1 MESKFFVYTKNN
13 PFKNTVK
20 TGLVDGQVF
29 LCKKIGGNTVKFKES
44 FEIKTIYTGE
54 KDNLI
59 MGRVSEVQRELYK
72 ILCDNGEI
80 NAKLKGSFYM
90 DKRNRDY
97 PVVGDYVFL
106 QYNENGDS
114 LIGKICER
122 KSCFSR
128 TDFSGH
134 AVGYVKTVK
143 EQVIA
148 ANFDYVFILS
158 SLNNDF
164 NLNRI
169 TRYISVALQSGA
181 KPVVVLTKADKCQ
194 NPEDYVKEVKGISE
208 KADVFAIS
216 VITGYGMSELD
227 PYMESGKTIVFLGS
241 SGVGKSTLI
250 NAIAG
255 EEIMAVND
263 IREDDSKGRHTTTH
277 RQLIELASGVIVIDT
292 PGIRELG
299 MWDVEEGIKDTFSD
313 IIRLFGKCKFSNCS
327 HSKEPGCAI
336 IQAIEEDIFSKGRWE
351 TYCQLSKENQWGK
364 QKSLYTKRERMFDK
378 INGGKKRK

>member
-1 MESKFFVYTKNN
+1 MEFEEVYKNEMI
-13 PFKNTVK
+13 F
-20 TGLVDGQVF
+20 
-29 LCKKIGGNTVKFKES
+29 I
-44 FEIKTIYTGE
+44 GE

-59 MGRVSEVQRELYK
+59 IARISEVQRELFK
-72 ILCDNGEI
+72 AICKDGEI
-80 NAKLKGSFYM
+80 KARLKGSFYK
-90 DKRNRDY
+90 DKMNKDY
-97 PVVGDYVFL
+97 PVVGDYVLL

-114 LIGKICER
+114 LIEEICER

-134 AVGYVKTVK
+134 AAGYVKTVK

-158 SLNNDF
+158 SLNHDF

-181 KPVVVLTKADKCQ
+181 KPVVILTKADKCQ
-194 NPEDYVKEVKGISE
+194 NLEDYIAEVKGISE

-216 VITGYGMSELD
+216 VITGYGMNELD
-227 PYMESGKTIVFLGS
+227 FYMESGKTIVFLGS
-241 SGVGKSTLI
+241 SGVGKSTLV

-255 EEIMAVND
+255 AEIMVVNE

-299 MWDVEEGIKDTFSD
+299 MWDAEEGINVTFSD
-313 IIRLFGKCKFSNCS
+313 IIQLFGKCKYNNCS

-336 IQAIEEDIFSKGRWE
+336 KQAIEAGLLSRERWE
-351 TYCQLSKENQWGK
+351 AYCQLSNENKWGK
-364 QKSLYTKRERMFDK
+364 NKSIYTKREKLDDK
-378 INGGKKRK
+378 IIRGKKRK